1 MGRRS
6 RVSDLNGIA
15 SSAMSTPADIVSSY
29 LDAFS
34 RGDPDEIAGLVA
46 AGFHNEH
53 LSSIASSCIG
63 IDEYRRRLPNFLATF
78 VDRSYAVIE
87 VVEQGTESQAQVVV
101 RYDFTALYEGMPIDI
116 PGVMWFTVENGLIA
130 KRTDVWDSGI
140 FVAQTAT
147 TG

>member
-1 MGRRS
+1 
-6 RVSDLNGIA
+6 
-15 SSAMSTPADIVSSY
+15 MSTPADIVSSY

-78 VDRSYAVIE
+78 VDRSYAVLE

>member
-1 MGRRS
+1 
-6 RVSDLNGIA
+6 
-15 SSAMSTPADIVSSY
+15 

-53 LSSIASSCIG
+53 LSSIASSCVG

>member
-1 MGRRS
+1 
-6 RVSDLNGIA
+6 
-15 SSAMSTPADIVSSY
+15 MSTPADIVSSY

-78 VDRSYAVIE
+78 VDRSYAVLE
-87 VVEQGTESQAQVVV
+87 VVEQGTESRAQVVV

>member
-1 MGRRS
+1 
-6 RVSDLNGIA
+6 
-15 SSAMSTPADIVSSY
+15 MSTSADIVSSY

-53 LSSIASSCIG
+53 LSSIASSCVG

-78 VDRSYAVIE
+78 VDRNYAVLE

-147 TG
+147 TD

>member
-1 MGRRS
+1 
-6 RVSDLNGIA
+6 
-15 SSAMSTPADIVSSY
+15 MSTPADIVSSY

-53 LSSIASSCIG
+53 LSSIASSCVG

>member
-1 MGRRS
+1 
-6 RVSDLNGIA
+6 
-15 SSAMSTPADIVSSY
+15 MSTPADIVSSY

>member
-1 MGRRS
+1 
-6 RVSDLNGIA
+6 
-15 SSAMSTPADIVSSY
+15 MSTSADIVSSY

-53 LSSIASSCIG
+53 LSSIASSCVG

-78 VDRSYAVIE
+78 VDRNYAVLE
-87 VVEQGTESQAQVVV
+87 VVEQGTESQSHVVV

-147 TG
+147 TD